1 MNSQPVSSM
10 EGVTRS
16 RLVTIHANA
25 VLTEVAA
32 RMSSTQIS
40 LVVVCDVD
48 GAMVGVITKTDLV
61 KLMAQSPTGA
71 STATAADVMTRQVV
85 QCRPSYPLR
94 AVLSMMSQ
102 RNLVHIPVVDDRS
115 RPLGVVNARDAFRV
129 LLAAEQYEEA
139 LLRDYVMGV
148 GYH

>member
-61 KLMAQSPTGA
+61 KLMAQSPAGA

-115 RPLGVVNARDAFRV
+115 RPLGVINARDAFRV
-129 LLAAEQYEEA
+129 LWAAEQYEEA